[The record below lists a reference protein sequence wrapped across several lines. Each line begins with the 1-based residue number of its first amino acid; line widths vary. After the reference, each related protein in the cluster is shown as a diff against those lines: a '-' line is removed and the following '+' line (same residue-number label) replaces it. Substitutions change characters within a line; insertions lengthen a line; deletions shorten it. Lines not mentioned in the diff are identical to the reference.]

1 MGPNVPLES
10 PSDPYIAV
18 PAYIDKDYLSAA
30 AMQRRYG
37 RQLPAAPAALRAR
50 PDLDDD
56 VFGPLG
62 DRATAAAEGGGEFSL
77 DDNFARTYYN
87 LAKHKSIAE
96 AVGVNIREQLR
107 KARLGRGHIV
117 DANKLAID
125 QVNVRVRGGGERCGD
140 ARLTS
145 LPASFSYV
153 NVCFRSGRM
162 RPPTA
167 AA

>member
-1 MGPNVPLES
+1 LES
-10 PSDPYIAV
+10 PSDPYISV

-37 RQLPAAPAALRAR
+37 RQPPAAPAALRAR

-62 DRATAAAEGGGEFSL
+62 DRATAAAAEGGGASSL

-87 LAKHKSIAE
+87 LAKHKSIAD
-96 AVGVNIREQLR
+96 AVGLNIREQLR

-117 DANKLAID
+117 DAHKLAPD
-125 QVNVRVRGGGERCGD
+125 QVSEGARWGRALWRCE
-140 ARLTS
+140 AHVAPCL
-145 LPASFSYV
+145 LFLCV
-153 NVCFRSGRM
+153 NVC
-162 RPPTA
+162 A
-167 AA
+167 